1 LAHDIRHGP
10 RRPRTPPRDSRE
22 IPQEERAR
30 RLHIGSGVKLLAAT
44 LAIAFVAGCTG
55 VIGEGSSSNAD
66 PGAATAG
73 ICAEVVPIAPLRR
86 MTREQYARTVRD
98 LLGVA
103 LDTPFVADDVIDG
116 FEVGGTVSPLLEE
129 QHVAAAES
137 IASKIDPKKT
147 IACDVAEDACLA
159 SFLRRAFRRP
169 ATGEEVARY
178 RALYATAPGDD
189 GVRLIVTAALLSP
202 NFHYL
207 RDVGNSAAAGSTVD
221 LDGYALANRLSYFLW
236 GSMPD
241 DALFEAAE
249 SGALATKDAL
259 AREARRMVKD
269 PKAKEAIASFHRQ
282 WLHLDGLDGLSR
294 DARFYP
300 EASYELGVSLK
311 KSLQAFVTDA
321 FEMGPGGLDA
331 MLSGSHAFVDQR
343 LATLLG
349 VPGVSGDAFVR
360 VSLDPTQRRG
370 LITQPALMALLSK
383 PSGSDPIHRGVF
395 VRRQLLCQDLPPPPA
410 DVKFEIA
417 EPSAGKST
425 RERFAEHRKNP
436 TCASC
441 HSMIDGVGFGLESY
455 DALGRWRTIDQGVPV
470 DAHGEVVSTDD
481 ADGTFEGGPELAEKL
496 AKSAEV
502 RTCIANKWT
511 TFAMQRA
518 IEAADRCG
526 VEGLSKAFADSK
538 GDFSELL
545 VAITQLDA
553 FRKGQ
558 VSP

>member
-1 LAHDIRHGP
+1 
-10 RRPRTPPRDSRE
+10 
-22 IPQEERAR
+22 
-30 RLHIGSGVKLLAAT
+30 VKSLAA
-44 LAIAFVAGCTG
+44 LSIAVAVGAAIGCTG
-55 VIGEGSSSNAD
+55 VIGEGSSSKDD
-66 PGAATAG
+66 PGASGANLCTD
-73 ICAEVVPIAPLRR
+73 VVPVAPLRR
-86 MTREQYARTVRD
+86 LTREQYARTVRD
-98 LLGVA
+98 LLGVT

-137 IASKIDPKKT
+137 IAAKIDPKKA

-178 RALYATAPGDD
+178 RALYASAPGDD

-207 RDVGNSAAAGSTVD
+207 RDVGNDGTGTVD

-241 DALFEAAE
+241 DALLDAAE
-249 SGALATKDAL
+249 SGALASKDAV
-259 AREARRMVKD
+259 AAQARRMVKD
-269 PKAKEAIASFHRQ
+269 AKAKEAIASFHRQ

-300 EASYELGVSLK
+300 EASYELGVSMK
-311 KSLQAFVTDA
+311 RSLETFVTDA
-321 FEMGPGGLDA
+321 FAMGPGGLDA
-331 MLSGSHAFVDQR
+331 MLAGSHAFVDER

-360 VSLDPTQRRG
+360 VSLDPSQRKG
-370 LITQPALMALLSK
+370 LLTQPALMALLSK

-417 EPSAGKST
+417 EPTAGKST

-436 TCASC
+436 SCASC

-470 DAHGEVVSTDD
+470 DAHGEVVNTDD
-481 ADGTFEGGPELAEKL
+481 ADGTFEGGVELAEKL
-496 AKSAEV
+496 AKSTEV
-502 RTCIANKWT
+502 RTCIAKKWT

-518 IEAADRCG
+518 IVAADRCG
-526 VEGLSKAFADSK
+526 IEGLSKAFADSK

>member
-1 LAHDIRHGP
+1 MK
-10 RRPRTPPRDSRE
+10 S
-22 IPQEERAR
+22 
-30 RLHIGSGVKLLAAT
+30 LAALSIAVT
-44 LAIAFVAGCTG
+44 LGASLSLMGGCTG
-55 VIGEGSSSNAD
+55 VIGDGSSSNAD
-66 PGAATAG
+66 PAAQAAG
-73 ICAEVVPIAPLRR
+73 ICTDVVPVAPLRR
-86 MTREQYARTVRD
+86 MNREQYTRTVRD
-98 LLGVA
+98 LLGVTV
-103 LDTPFVADDVIDG
+103 DTPFVADDVIDG
-116 FEVGGTVSPLLEE
+116 FEIGGTVSPLLAE
-129 QHVAAAES
+129 QHVTAAES
-137 IASKIDPKKT
+137 VASKIDPKKA
-147 IACDVAEDACLA
+147 IACDASEDACLA
-159 SFLRRAFRRP
+159 RFLRRAFRRP
-169 ATGEEVARY
+169 ASSGEVARY

-189 GVRLIVTAALLSP
+189 GVRLLVTAALLSP

-207 RDVGNSAAAGSTVD
+207 RDVGNLAAVGSTVD

-241 DALFEAAE
+241 DALLDAAE
-249 SGALATKDAL
+249 SGALASKDAV
-259 AREARRMVKD
+259 AAQARRMVKD

-300 EASYELGVSLK
+300 EASYELGASLK
-311 KSLQAFVTDA
+311 KSLQTFVTDA

-331 MLSGSHAFVDQR
+331 MLSGSHAFVDER
-343 LATLLG
+343 LAGLLG
-349 VPGVSGDAFVR
+349 VPGVKGDAFVR
-360 VSLDPTQRRG
+360 VALDPTQRKG

-436 TCASC
+436 SCASC

-455 DALGRWRTIDQGVPV
+455 DALGRFRTVDQGVPV
-470 DAHGEVVSTDD
+470 DAHGEVVNTDD
-481 ADGTFEGGPELAEKL
+481 ADGTFDGGAQLAEKL
-496 AKSAEV
+496 AKSSEV
-502 RTCIANKWT
+502 RACVAKKWT

-526 VEGLSKAFADSK
+526 IEGLSKAFADSK